1 MTVKINADTTS
12 GLQLESDTSGAIDFQ
27 SNGTTVASLD
37 SSGNFS
43 HNGIEVDMW
52 RMTSNITTNNATVGS
67 ASTVERC
74 DDASFSKIGTGMT
87 HSSGIFTFPRTGV
100 YKISTQGYW
109 QSAAADTAVMQTE
122 VSTDNFS
129 TSDVIAWN
137 VGGDLDNAKGTFTSL
152 ALFNC
157 TNTSTHKVRFYVISL
172 TTGTT
177 LEGDTNI
184 NKTAFC
190 FERLGDSQ

>member
-1 MTVKINADTTS
+1 MASIKLT
-12 GLQLESDTSGAIDFQ
+12 GDTSGEITISAPAVA
-27 SNGTTVASLD
+27 GTNTLTLPAETGSVLTDATT
-37 SSGNFS
+37 S
-43 HNGIEVDMW
+43 HIIEVDMW

-67 ASTVERC
+67 TSTVERC

-87 HSSGIFTFPRTGV
+87 HSSGVFTFPRTGV

-157 TNTSTHKVRFYVISL
+157 TNTSTHKVKFTIISL